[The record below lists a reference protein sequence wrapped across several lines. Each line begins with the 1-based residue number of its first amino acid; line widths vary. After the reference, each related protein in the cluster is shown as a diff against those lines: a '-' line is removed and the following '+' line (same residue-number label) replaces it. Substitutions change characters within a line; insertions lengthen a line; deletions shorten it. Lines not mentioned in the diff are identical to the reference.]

1 MGSHKKPLCV
11 GKCTSEDLDFIFF
24 FLGWG
29 EGGGGRRYVPSRL
42 DSKSV
47 FVKYLLSIAL
57 PMTHGSCL
65 NQTLKNNIET
75 ELSVNYQKK
84 KKKKS
89 QVYKQCHFKKVF
101 YSTGVCKLLF

>member
-1 MGSHKKPLCV
+1 MGSHKKPVCV
-11 GKCTSEDLDFIFF
+11 GKYTSEDLDFIFF

-57 PMTHGSCL
+57 PMTQL
-65 NQTLKNNIET
+65 VAALYQTLKNNIET
-75 ELSVNYQKK
+75 ELSVN
-84 KKKKS
+84 
-89 QVYKQCHFKKVF
+89 
-101 YSTGVCKLLF
+101 

>member
-42 DSKSV
+42 DSKRV
-47 FVKYLLSIAL
+47 FVTYLLSIAL
-57 PMTHGSCL
+57 PMTHGYPPYIKHRKIHVI
-65 NQTLKNNIET
+65 LKQNS
-75 ELSVNYQKK
+75 L
-84 KKKKS
+84 
-89 QVYKQCHFKKVF
+89 
-101 YSTGVCKLLF
+101 

>member
-1 MGSHKKPLCV
+1 MITMGSHKKPLCV

-47 FVKYLLSIAL
+47 FVMYLLSIAL

-65 NQTLKNNIET
+65 ISNT
-75 ELSVNYQKK
+75 E
-84 KKKKS
+84 
-89 QVYKQCHFKKVF
+89 KQ
-101 YSTGVCKLLF
+101 Y

>member
-1 MGSHKKPLCV
+1 MITMGRHKKPLCV

-24 FLGWG
+24 FLGRG

-47 FVKYLLSIAL
+47 FVMYLLSIAL

-65 NQTLKNNIET
+65 ISNTENIET

-84 KKKKS
+84 ERKS
-89 QVYKQCHFKKVF
+89 HKYT
-101 YSTGVCKLLF
+101 SSAT

>member
-1 MGSHKKPLCV
+1 MGSHKKQLCV

-47 FVKYLLSIAL
+47 FVMYLLSIAL

-65 NQTLKNNIET
+65 ISNTEKQYSNRILC
-75 ELSVNYQKK
+75 ELSKK
-84 KKKKS
+84 KKEKVTSIQAVPLKK
-89 QVYKQCHFKKVF
+89 
-101 YSTGVCKLLF
+101 GIL

>member
-1 MGSHKKPLCV
+1 MSMHLTMNLFLLIPNVSLFNSILHKKMITMGSHKKPLCV

-65 NQTLKNNIET
+65 ISNT
-75 ELSVNYQKK
+75 EK
-84 KKKKS
+84 
-89 QVYKQCHFKKVF
+89 
-101 YSTGVCKLLF
+101 